1 MKKFPLFIIII
12 VALSL
17 FATAD
22 YYLNS
27 LDGQVLLNLKEQVS
41 DVTAAPVT
49 PPPVPSVFK
58 LNEKV
63 GSYEVTSQ
71 VQTRQIFE
79 KIDLSNIN
87 NIKIYRD
94 TLEKESLPAESKP
107 ISLYEIHGPKD
118 QGSLTYLNVKLQFIA
133 QIDAITETINETSEF
148 GYNSF
153 FFNDKNYENIS
164 FLLTQIG
171 DNLFGFQFDRTDSGT
186 YNDIKAIIQSLENPK
201 PQV

>member
-1 MKKFPLFIIII
+1 MKKLPLFVII
-12 VALSL
+12 VVVLGL

-22 YYLNS
+22 YYLNG
-27 LDGQVLLNLKEQVS
+27 LDGQVLLNLKDQVS
-41 DVTAAPVT
+41 DVTASPVT

-63 GSYEVTSQ
+63 EGYEVISQ

-94 TLEKESLPAESKP
+94 TLKKESLPA
-107 ISLYEIHGPKD
+107 ISLYELHGPKD

-153 FFNDKNYENIS
+153 FFNDKNYENTS
-164 FLLTQIG
+164 FLFTQIG
-171 DNLFGFQFDRTDSGT
+171 DNLFGFQFDKTNLDT
-186 YNDIKAIIQSLENPK
+186 YGDIKAIIQSLENPIPK
-201 PQV
+201 S